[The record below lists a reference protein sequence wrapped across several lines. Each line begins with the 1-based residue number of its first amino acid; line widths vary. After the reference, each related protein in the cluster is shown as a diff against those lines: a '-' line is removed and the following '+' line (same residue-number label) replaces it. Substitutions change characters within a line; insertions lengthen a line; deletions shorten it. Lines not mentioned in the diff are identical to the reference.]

1 MRIIYS
7 HKCSIHQY
15 YRPSLFHASCNT
27 IRGTMATYQGTIAQ
41 LLVSILGKLSI
52 AIFPFASRSRLIT
65 GTIKKSNIASA
76 KCWQLKKKTVSRTFP
91 HSNNSVCI
99 FPCTVAR
106 SLCFN
111 SLTVQTIAIS
121 IFIDWVSY
129 IKYLHPI

>member
-65 GTIKKSNIASA
+65 GIIKKSNIASA
-76 KCWQLKKKTVSRTFP
+76 KCWQLKKKDCISHFSTFEQQ
-91 HSNNSVCI
+91 
-99 FPCTVAR
+99 R
-106 SLCFN
+106 
-111 SLTVQTIAIS
+111 
-121 IFIDWVSY
+121 
-129 IKYLHPI
+129 LHLPMYSS